1 MPVLEI
7 LQLREELVEYKI
19 IYSTIVDY
27 FDVHIANASLLL

>member
-27 FDVHIANASLLL
+27 FDVHIAYASLLH